1 LNTYK
6 LPPHQQLAA
15 PDRWPLVGEKAPDPQ
30 RVDGPWCVAIR
41 GLVERECV
49 WTLEALRALPQV
61 ERVVDL
67 HCVTRWSKLGVRFGG
82 VPLKALLERCVPLKH
97 ARYLSFVARSARGHS
112 TSLPLE
118 VALEQDVLLALRYEG
133 QPLPP
138 EHGGPLRTV
147 VPQRYFYKS
156 LKWLEAIEV
165 LREDRLGYWEREA
178 GYHNAADPWK
188 EQRYIVPHLDS
199 TRYRKLLQKRDFS
212 GQNLLGLDAQG
223 RELSGLNAHKAQL
236 RDAHFERANLEGAR
250 FEGANLSNAHF
261 NGAHLCGATF
271 VGADCEGA
279 DFRGADVRGADF
291 TRASLFGVTFVDEAP
306 DSRAALVDATTRID
320 ARSLTQLTPPQQT
333 FILQARER

>member
-1 LNTYK
+1 MNTHK

-30 RVDGPWCVAIR
+30 RANRPWSIVIR
-41 GLVERECV
+41 GLVERERV
-49 WTLEALRALPQV
+49 WTLDELRALPQV

-67 HCVTRWSKLGVRFGG
+67 HCVTRWSKLGAHFGG
-82 VPLKALLERCVPLKH
+82 VPLKALLERCRPTPR
-97 ARYLSFVARSARGHS
+97 ARYLSFVARSARAHS

-178 GYHNAADPWK
+178 GYHNAADPWQ
-188 EQRYIVPHLDS
+188 EQRYIVPDLDS
-199 TRYRKLLQKRDFS
+199 AHYRKLLQKRNFS

-223 RELSGLNAHKAQL
+223 RELSGLNAHEAQL

-261 NGAHLCGATF
+261 NDAHLRGATF

-279 DFRGADVRGADF
+279 DFRGADVRGVDF

-320 ARSLTQLTPPQQT
+320 ARSLAQLTPPQQT
-333 FILQARER
+333 FVLQARER

>member
-30 RVDGPWCVAIR
+30 RASRPWCIAIR
-41 GLVERECV
+41 GLVERERV
-49 WTLEALRALPQV
+49 WTLDELRALPQV

-82 VPLKALLERCVPLKH
+82 VPLKALLERCGPLKR
-97 ARYLSFVARSARGHS
+97 ARYLSFVARSARAHS

-188 EQRYIVPHLDS
+188 EQRYIVPNIDS
-199 TRYRKLLQKRDFS
+199 TLYRKLLQQRDFS
-212 GQNLLGLDAQG
+212 GQNLLGLGAQG
-223 RELSGLNAHKAQL
+223 RELKGLKAHKAQL
-236 RDAHFERANLEGAR
+236 RDAHFERANLEGAH
-250 FEGANLSNAHF
+250 FDEANLSNAHF
-261 NGAHLCGATF
+261 NDAHLRGATF

-279 DFRGADVRGADF
+279 DFRGADLRGTDF
-291 TRASLFGVTFVDEAP
+291 TRSSLFGVTFVAGELGSP
-306 DSRAALVDATTRID
+306 AARVDATTRID
-320 ARSLTQLTPPQQT
+320 ARSLTQLAPPQQT
-333 FILQARER
+333 FVLQALER